1 MSTKSLHR
9 TIRSFTIGGALLL
22 GLVGLHQSAEA
33 QRVKP
38 TRVKPAAVRTQA
50 KAAAK
55 LKGTEAFKP
64 TTVGAGLKASLR
76 GKPLMVAPKAKTA
89 EYAKAMKNSVEVMF
103 MPHASSY
110 GHLLVRVGERIYD
123 MPGPSGARN
132 QKFSDAMRWVNSAG
146 YGFVY
151 ARTTDQIGKL
161 QQEFEAFANAGH
173 KFSMAGGGPTSFSC
187 AGFVTAVLKD
197 HAPELKVGLSVG
209 AISAAR
215 RLLQS
220 GTHDAVTL
228 YGQAAGEAGRADFTF
243 AKLQ

>member
-1 MSTKSLHR
+1 MSSTSFQR
-9 TIRSFTIGGALLL
+9 TLRIATISGAMVL
-22 GLVGLHQSAEA
+22 GLIGIQSSAEA
-33 QRVKP
+33 QRVRP
-38 TRVKPAAVRTQA
+38 TRVKPATARTQV
-50 KAAAK
+50 KAAK

-76 GKPLMVAPKAKTA
+76 GKPLMVAPKAKTG
-89 EYAKAMKNSVEVMF
+89 EYAKAMKNSVEIMF

-151 ARTTDQIGKL
+151 ARTTDQINKL
-161 QQEFEAFANAGH
+161 QEKFEAFANAGH
-173 KFSMAGGGPTSFSC
+173 GFSISGSGPTSFSC

-209 AISAAR
+209 AIGAAR

-220 GTHDAVTL
+220 GSHDAVTL
-228 YGQAAGEAGRADFTF
+228 YGQAAGEAGKADFSF
-243 AKLQ
+243 EKLQ